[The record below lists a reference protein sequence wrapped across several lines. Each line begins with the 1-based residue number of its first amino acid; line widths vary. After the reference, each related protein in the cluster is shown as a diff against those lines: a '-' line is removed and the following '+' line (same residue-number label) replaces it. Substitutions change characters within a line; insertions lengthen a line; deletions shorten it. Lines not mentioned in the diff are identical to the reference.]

1 MDQRLAG
8 HYSVKGARAVAQL
21 AVQCTAPQPRDR
33 PRMAAVVEA
42 LERLQGLKDMAVT
55 VGLWPANA
63 PVAGRNAISA
73 KIRAE
78 VNGGSRRRSASS
90 KLP

>member
-1 MDQRLAG
+1 M
-8 HYSVKGARAVAQL
+8 
-21 AVQCTAPQPRDR
+21 
-33 PRMAAVVEA
+33 
-42 LERLQGLKDMAVT
+42 QGLKDMAVT

-78 VNGGSRRRSASS
+78 VKGGSRRRSASS